1 MINQTIS
8 KYNGL
13 TFNDSIKHNYES
25 KRNNNCYTYAI
36 NQPKNPYTS
45 RAYVSYSHC
54 QPGNLGGNGICSK
67 SDYSNKKVKARE
79 LIILARKDLKKL
91 GYSLSKTTYKK
102 YITEGDCWKV
112 AFCLADDD
120 YHWYRQNDDGT
131 WSEKRG
137 NDIVTNRDYS
147 GEIIHNP
154 KKCDRGEYTT
164 FVGFYLIKK
173 IEGVENKC
181 S

>member
-1 MINQTIS
+1 MIQEIS

-36 NQPKNPYTS
+36 NQPKNPKTTC
-45 RAYVSYSHC
+45 AYANYSHC
-54 QPGNLGGNGICSK
+54 QPGNLGGGGIRSK
-67 SDYSNKKVKARE
+67 ASYSDNKLKSHE
-79 LIILARKDLKKL
+79 IIILARKDLKQL
-91 GYSLSKTTYKK
+91 GYSLLKTTYKK
-102 YITEGDCWKV
+102 YITDLDCWKV
-112 AFCLADDD
+112 AFCLSDDD

-131 WSEKRG
+131 WSNKRG
-137 NDIVTNRDYS
+137 DAEVTNKDYS

-154 KKCDRGEYTT
+154 EECDRGEYEF